1 MSAGWSSSSVG
12 AVGHGAWRSDEVIAW
27 TEREG
32 PGRPPPGVNRTT
44 TTALGLGLAAVFTAI
59 LFTDSL
65 CPEHRVW
72 VQAMASTALVCS
84 IVASIGLL
92 RRWAVAPLLALP
104 VTLCGVAIGLLD
116 AAHAAARGRAIA
128 VAFSVLAAGA
138 VVLVWRQIALVK
150 WDRSVNRSISPAPPT
165 ADPGRPV
172 TQPEHRPVEPSPG
185 EPSLGERSPADDVSL
200 SADRLG

>member
-1 MSAGWSSSSVG
+1 MA
-12 AVGHGAWRSDEVIAW
+12 
-27 TEREG
+27 T
-32 PGRPPPGVNRTT
+32 
-44 TTALGLGLAAVFTAI
+44 VFTAI

-104 VTLCGVAIGLLD
+104 VTFCGVAIGLLD

-128 VAFSVLAAGA
+128 AAFSVLAAGA
-138 VVLVWRQIALVK
+138 VVLVWRQIALVR
-150 WDRSVNRSISPAPPT
+150 WDQSVDRSIASEPLTTDPDRSAI
-165 ADPGRPV
+165 
-172 TQPEHRPVEPSPG
+172 QPDYRSTEPSRG
-185 EPSLGERSPADDVSL
+185 EPSQGERSPADDVSL
-200 SADRLG
+200 PADRLA